1 MFLKS
6 NFIKISFYILP
17 LISFYISLYQLN
29 HQYDGHHHGVIFSI
43 SEDLLSGKLI
53 YKDFYPHYGISFIII
68 NSLFIKIFFGS
79 IYGTYF
85 FISLTKGIT
94 FLFFG
99 LIINKMFDEKIAI
112 SSMLIMFFLH
122 PFVGTPFPEYLFF
135 LFILTSFYVLI
146 ISKNNPLFFLSGI
159 LYSMASL
166 TKDNFT
172 IILFFCI
179 IIFFLSLLFLKYVKK
194 KIFQINII
202 NYYWILGYI
211 IPIIIFF
218 VYLSYNSVFDEY
230 IVQMG
235 LGSLHIKYS
244 CSSSIDLF
252 FIRIFDC
259 GLISL
264 KNLIIISINKIFSE
278 PYWLFFLLILIT
290 NMFYIINILFFD
302 KIKILDKK
310 KIIMILIAF
319 LSLTLFSTNFYNLAI
334 QRLFTG
340 VAIGLIVVIYLIQNL
355 KSPVTRYF
363 LYCSFFIF
371 LINGIQFARTPNNPI
386 YPTYETKYHNPS
398 NNLSFLKFKKLSINE
413 WKQLNDFDSAINS
426 ISNKCSFID
435 YSTNLTNDVF
445 YRIILKQKFKIL
457 NYIPF
462 APRNKVFL
470 SMYDKYDNNF
480 YSKLNLEI
488 NKKNILIIVDVVS
501 KINLE
506 LKANPN
512 LYLLK
517 SIKYHNFGTDFINI
531 YLPINCKIILNKNL
545 L

>member
-17 LISFYISLYQLN
+17 FISFYISLYQLN

-179 IIFFLSLLFLKYVKK
+179 IIFF
-194 KIFQINII
+194 
-202 NYYWILGYI
+202 
-211 IPIIIFF
+211 
-218 VYLSYNSVFDEY
+218 
-230 IVQMG
+230 
-235 LGSLHIKYS
+235 
-244 CSSSIDLF
+244 
-252 FIRIFDC
+252 
-259 GLISL
+259 
-264 KNLIIISINKIFSE
+264 
-278 PYWLFFLLILIT
+278 
-290 NMFYIINILFFD
+290 
-302 KIKILDKK
+302 
-310 KIIMILIAF
+310 
-319 LSLTLFSTNFYNLAI
+319 
-334 QRLFTG
+334 
-340 VAIGLIVVIYLIQNL
+340 
-355 KSPVTRYF
+355 
-363 LYCSFFIF
+363 
-371 LINGIQFARTPNNPI
+371 
-386 YPTYETKYHNPS
+386 
-398 NNLSFLKFKKLSINE
+398 
-413 WKQLNDFDSAINS
+413 
-426 ISNKCSFID
+426 
-435 YSTNLTNDVF
+435 
-445 YRIILKQKFKIL
+445 
-457 NYIPF
+457 
-462 APRNKVFL
+462 
-470 SMYDKYDNNF
+470 
-480 YSKLNLEI
+480 
-488 NKKNILIIVDVVS
+488 
-501 KINLE
+501 
-506 LKANPN
+506 
-512 LYLLK
+512 
-517 SIKYHNFGTDFINI
+517 
-531 YLPINCKIILNKNL
+531 
-545 L
+545 